1 MQVVRVLQAL
11 KALLL
16 VVRMMV
22 KSMQELK
29 AVKFS
34 NLHAYK
40 WLSHD
45 TSHQIKKH

>member
-1 MQVVRVLQAL
+1 MQVVRILLAL

-22 KSMQELK
+22 KPMQELK

-45 TSHQIKKH
+45 TSHQIKKY